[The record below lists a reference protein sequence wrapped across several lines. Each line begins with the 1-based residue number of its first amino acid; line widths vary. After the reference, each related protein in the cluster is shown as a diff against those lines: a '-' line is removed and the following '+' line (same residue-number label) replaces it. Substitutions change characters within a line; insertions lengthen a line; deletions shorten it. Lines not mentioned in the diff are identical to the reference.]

1 MDGCR
6 HIPSTES
13 ASQAAC
19 VPVSA
24 RPSCYPARSR
34 DSMRAD
40 DSSAADVCVI
50 LENLRCGGVQRVITT
65 VAELLARSSSRV
77 CIITLADDTE
87 DFFKLHPAVR
97 RIIVHKPETSG
108 EPWPR
113 LLADWRHIVSIRR
126 AVRESGSPVVM
137 TTKPTMHLLVIFAC
151 IGLPVRVVVREP
163 GPSSLPLDPQNLLRR
178 RIYGCAA
185 VVAANSRRAIRNLR
199 PYIHPSKLVYL
210 PNPLLM
216 ERQPRDDTDPART
229 VLTVGRLHEQ
239 KGHDVLL
246 RAFALVHREHPDW
259 RLRLAGDGPLA
270 GDLRTLADQL
280 GIQAHVEWLGATRDA
295 QACYAAADIFVL
307 ASRYEGTP
315 NTLLEAM
322 AAGLAVVV
330 SDAGGSELVTHGE
343 SGLVTPVEDHAALA
357 EALLTLIDD
366 APLRARLGTAAAGGV
381 EPFRPHH
388 ALPVW
393 KQVLGLS

>member
-1 MDGCR
+1 
-6 HIPSTES
+6 
-13 ASQAAC
+13 
-19 VPVSA
+19 
-24 RPSCYPARSR
+24 
-34 DSMRAD
+34 MRAD
-40 DSSAADVCVI
+40 DSSVADVCVV

-65 VAELLARSSSRV
+65 VAALLARSSYRV
-77 CIITLADDTE
+77 CIVTLADDAD
-87 DFFKLHPAVR
+87 DFFELDAAVR
-97 RIIVHKPETSG
+97 RIVVHKPRASEG
-108 EPWPR
+108 PWLR

-126 AVRESGSPVVM
+126 AIRQSGSPVVM
-137 TTKPTMHLLVIFAC
+137 TTKPKMHLLVIFAC
-151 IGLPVRVVVREP
+151 IGLPVRVVIREP
-163 GPSSLPLDPQNLLRR
+163 GPSALPLDPQNLLRR
-178 RIYGCAA
+178 RIYGRAA
-185 VVAANSRRAIRNLR
+185 VVAANSQRAIRNLT

-216 ERQPRDDTDPART
+216 ERQPPDGDAPART

-270 GDLRTLADQL
+270 GELRALAEQL

-295 QACYAAADIFVL
+295 RACYAAADIFVL

-322 AAGLAVVV
+322 AAGRAVVV

-343 SGLVTPVEDHAALA
+343 NGLVTPVEDHAALA
-357 EALLTLIDD
+357 EALLTLIGDSR
-366 APLRARLGTAAAGGV
+366 LRTRLGAAAARTI
-381 EPFRPHH
+381 EPFRPEY

-393 KQVLGLS
+393 KQVLGLN

>member
-1 MDGCR
+1 MG
-6 HIPSTES
+6 T
-13 ASQAAC
+13 
-19 VPVSA
+19 
-24 RPSCYPARSR
+24 
-34 DSMRAD
+34 D

-65 VAELLARSSSRV
+65 VAALLARSRCRV

-87 DFFKLHPAVR
+87 DFFELDPAVR
-97 RIIVHKPETSG
+97 RIIIHGPPISG
-108 EPWPR
+108 GLWPR
-113 LLADWRHIVSIRR
+113 LLADGRRILSIRR
-126 AVRESGSPVVM
+126 AIRDSGSPVVM

-151 IGLPVRVVVREP
+151 LGLPVRVVIREP

-216 ERQPRDDTDPART
+216 ERQPQGGDSPARAL
-229 VLTVGRLHEQ
+229 LTVGRLHEQ

-270 GDLRTLADQL
+270 GELRALAERL
-280 GIQAHVEWLGATRDA
+280 GIRAHVEWLGATRDTR
-295 QACYAAADIFVL
+295 ACYAAADIFVL

-322 AAGLAVVV
+322 AAGRAVVV

-343 SGLVTPVEDHAALA
+343 NGLVTPVEDHAALA
-357 EALLTLIDD
+357 GALLTLIRD
-366 APLRARLGTAAAGGV
+366 AGLRTRLGAAAARAV
-381 EPFRPHH
+381 EPFRPEQ

-393 KQVLGLS
+393 KQILGLNAAGMRHRSADRPPSGQDA

>member
-1 MDGCR
+1 
-6 HIPSTES
+6 
-13 ASQAAC
+13 
-19 VPVSA
+19 
-24 RPSCYPARSR
+24 
-34 DSMRAD
+34 MRAD
-40 DSSAADVCVI
+40 HSEAADVCVV

-65 VAELLARSSSRV
+65 VAALLARSSYRV
-77 CIITLADDTE
+77 CIITLADGSD
-87 DFFKLHPAVR
+87 DFFELAPAVR
-97 RIIVHKPETSG
+97 RIIVHKPRVPG
-108 EPWPR
+108 GPWHR
-113 LLADWRHIVSIRR
+113 LLADWRRIVSIRR
-126 AVRESGSPVVM
+126 AIRESGSPVVM
-137 TTKPTMHLLVIFAC
+137 ATKPTMHLLVVFAC
-151 IGLPVRVVVREP
+151 IGLPVRVVIREP
-163 GPSSLPLDPQNLLRR
+163 GPSALPLDPQNLLRR

-185 VVAANSRRAIRNLR
+185 VVAANSHRAIRNLA

-216 ERQPRDDTDPART
+216 EPQPRDGNAPART

-246 RAFALVHREHPDW
+246 RAFALVHREYPDW

-270 GDLRTLADQL
+270 GELKTLADQL

-330 SDAGGSELVTHGE
+330 SDAGGAELVTHDE
-343 SGLVTPVEDHAALA
+343 DGLVTPVEDHTALA
-357 EALLTLIDD
+357 EALLTLIRD
-366 APLRARLGTAAAGGV
+366 ARLRARLGAAAARAV
-381 EPFRPHH
+381 ERFRPEH

-393 KQVLGLS
+393 KRVLGLNAAGVQSQRARRLPSGQHA